1 MWDSKISLEGSF
13 IQSWMDKMSVGGL
26 EADPKDVVS
35 LDEGLS
41 AEALSIIRA
50 DLWEEFRCTVSLFYP
65 HKLISNT

>member
-1 MWDSKISLEGSF
+1 
-13 IQSWMDKMSVGGL
+13 MDKMSVGGL
-26 EADPKDVVS
+26 ETDPKDVVS